1 MNYFVVAL
9 GVIAIIASVFL
20 SKWAEEQHKKKGY
33 QATPPP
39 PDKTTPGT
47 LKTRKKILPLIR
59 SSLDKLN
66 TPVKRAGFVATITG
80 LFLMLVGVLHD
91 DFYFDSETFFRSI
104 EFSRRFGSVPAFGIG
119 FYLTVAG
126 LFTSFLFDYTLGP
139 LMRWIKQG
147 RKQP

>member
-9 GVIAIIASVFL
+9 GIIAIIASVFL

-33 QATPPP
+33 QEAPPHLDKATP
-39 PDKTTPGT
+39 KA

-59 SSLDKLN
+59 SPLDKLN
-66 TPVKRAGFVATITG
+66 TPVKRAGFVATIAG

-119 FYLTVAG
+119 FYLTIAG
-126 LFTSFLFDYTLGP
+126 LFASFLYDYTLGP
-139 LMRWIKQG
+139 LSRWVKQG
-147 RKQP
+147 HK